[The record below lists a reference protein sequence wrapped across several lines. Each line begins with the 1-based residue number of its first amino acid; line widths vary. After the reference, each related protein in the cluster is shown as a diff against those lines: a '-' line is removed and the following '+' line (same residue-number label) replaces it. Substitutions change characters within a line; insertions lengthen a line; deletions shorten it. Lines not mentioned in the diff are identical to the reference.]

1 MEKKRHS
8 FCLPRTDCLGGE
20 SYQSFSKPL
29 LVHDKEDGLL
39 QWLSGKESSCNA
51 GDLVWPL
58 GQEHP
63 LEKKMATHCSILAWE
78 ISLIGELGGL
88 QSRGS
93 QKDTTERLTTA
104 RRILLRTYHVP
115 CPLHL
120 VPCVALT
127 PWEKVVHSY
136 FLLWIL
142 IIQLSRAASSY
153 TSVFS
158 SISKSDFK
166 Q

>member
-39 QWLSGKESSCNA
+39 QWLSGKESCNA

-88 QSRGS
+88 QSKGS
-93 QKDTTERLTTA
+93 QKVRHDWVTNDSKEDTVENL
-104 RRILLRTYHVP
+104 HVP

-120 VPCVALT
+120 VPCVVLT